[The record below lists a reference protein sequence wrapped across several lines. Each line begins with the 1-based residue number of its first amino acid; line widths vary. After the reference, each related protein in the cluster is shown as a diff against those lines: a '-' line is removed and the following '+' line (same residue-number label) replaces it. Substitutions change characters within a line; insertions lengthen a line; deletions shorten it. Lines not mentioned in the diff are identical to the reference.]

1 MFKLNGLKEI
11 LYVHKDNNMDIFFR
25 SIGIENGGQ

>member
-11 LYVHKDNNMDIFFR
+11 LYVHKDNMDIFFR
-25 SIGIENGGQ
+25 SIGIENGGQY